1 MRHNRLTVVCPGC
14 HFGEKTFKRVSDLKF
29 HYQKCHPE
37 GSLPD
42 DSFTEANGFWLALYP
57 EDFLKVIKPTKR
69 NSEMARATRAAITT
83 MLGASVCRHTKCK
96 NDWYDGWEKEREG
109 YKSATKKVDVEPP
122 QYSPTPLQRSVRD
135 PDHTVKSAVSVVKPP
150 APEPVKALLPRSFTP
165 ASVGA
170 NSRSRSP
177 SQQRQTRQSCL
188 HLCQRARLSGLI
200 TMTRRWLMNKT
211 AWNYG

>member
-14 HFGEKTFKRVSDLKF
+14 HFEEKTFKRVSDLKF
-29 HYQKCHPE
+29 HYRKCHPE

-83 MLGASVCRHTKCK
+83 MLGASVCRRTKCK

-109 YKSATKKVDVEPP
+109 YKPATKKVDVEPP

-135 PDHTVKSAVSVVKPP
+135 PDHTVKSAVSAVKPP
-150 APEPVKALLPRSFTP
+150 APEPVKALLSQSFTSVLRSQIQIQIPISSSVRLDRVVFICVKEP
-165 ASVGA
+165 AFQA
-170 NSRSRSP
+170 
-177 SQQRQTRQSCL
+177 
-188 HLCQRARLSGLI
+188 
-200 TMTRRWLMNKT
+200 
-211 AWNYG
+211 